1 MHMKPN
7 VFIVLFSFLAIVAAS
22 AYSEVSFGEP
32 DVNARNEVL
41 FSVTAGVPGGES
53 YRTLFLKKIDTGAME
68 QLTFFPETMESLA
81 DGSILQVRNRFGT
94 CRYDAS
100 KGSFG
105 WIYDAKPF
113 RSGGKIGFGALQDM
127 AASPDGHWLVSIEPV
142 SPSRGRLVLYDV
154 ARDARCVLADSVDR
168 GPVPVSWAPNS
179 SIMVYSIDNV
189 LYFSRPQAFFSV
201 SSVDS
206 SWRTLGPGGISAI
219 GWYSDSRFLYAS
231 GTSIYRVQ
239 ASELLARSI
248 YSRLIG
254 PGELAGKLPCEFNP
268 STDSFCAS
276 PDGSA
281 GIFARCLRNA
291 YYCPLVGDDYTLDS
305 APAQYPYILL
315 PGNTAKI
322 MCSWSA
328 DSGPMVFAESVEDGK
343 KAFRAWKISSSDG
356 GKAFVPAQM
365 PTGVSSITPSRD
377 GKLAAFSVGGKVSV
391 YSTAAWKEIA
401 SFKDEKIVSLCWAG
415 ESALFLGGTSTVR
428 QWDFK
433 SGASSTLFLSS
444 VSGFAWDEMGTS
456 VIADAGAFGRFQWAL
471 SMKWTAASQARMR
484 PTMAANDVW
493 RLYLDSGKGYYTN
506 MIYAR
511 SATSPGG
518 TTALVAEP
526 DTRLDGLAAQAEK
539 SRGDAR
545 VFGHGSRSGYRQ
557 VALAFDAVDD
567 LDGLPLILHTL
578 DRYRVH
584 ATFFINGEFIRQHPA
599 AVNEIVKAGHQTA
612 SLFFTSWDLSGTE
625 FRIDKDFIVR
635 GLSRNE
641 DDFYDATGQE
651 LTLLW
656 HAPYYVLSPDILA
669 GGEASGYRYVS
680 PDVSVPDWVSFDQGK
695 ALPGSYRDASQII
708 EDIMASKK
716 PGSIIPIRVGKVAG
730 GRKDYLWSKIDL
742 LVNALMESG
751 YEIVPVDTLIKNSR

>member
-1 MHMKPN
+1 MKPIVSIVVISLLSLFTVP
-7 VFIVLFSFLAIVAAS
+7 VF
-22 AYSEVSFGEP
+22 SEVSFGEP

-41 FSVTAGVPGGES
+41 FSVSAGVPGGEP
-53 YRTLFLKKIDTGAME
+53 YRTLFLKKIETGAMD
-68 QLTFFPETMESLA
+68 QLTFYPETMESLA
-81 DGSILQVRNRFGT
+81 DGAILQVRNRFGT
-94 CRYDAS
+94 GRYDSA
-100 KGSFG
+100 KGAFSWLF
-105 WIYDAKPF
+105 DAKPF
-113 RSGGKIGFGALQDM
+113 LSGGKIGFGALQDM

-154 ARDARCVLADSVDR
+154 TRDTRCVLADSVDR

-179 SIMVYSIDNV
+179 SIMIYSIDNV

-206 SWRTLGPGGISAI
+206 SWRTLGPGSISAI

-231 GTSIYRVQ
+231 GSSIYRVQ

-276 PDGSA
+276 LDGSA
-281 GIFARCLRNA
+281 GIFSRGLRNV
-291 YYCPLVGDDYTLDS
+291 YYCPLVGDDYVLDS
-305 APAQYPYILL
+305 APAQYPYLLL

-322 MCSWSA
+322 KCSWST
-328 DSGPMVFAESVEDGK
+328 DGGPLVFSESVEDGK
-343 KAFRAWKISSSDG
+343 NSFRAWKISSSEG
-356 GKAFVPAQM
+356 EKSFVPIQI
-365 PTGVSSITPSRD
+365 PSGVASMAPSRD
-377 GKLAAFSVGGKVSV
+377 GRFAAFSVGGNVSV
-391 YSTAAWKEIA
+391 YSTVTWKEIA
-401 SFKDEKIVSLCWAG
+401 SFKDEKTVSLCWAG
-415 ESALFLGGTSTVR
+415 ESSLYLGGTHSVR

-433 SGASSTLFLSS
+433 SGSTSILFLSS

-456 VIADAGAFGRFQWAL
+456 VVADAGANGRFQWAGA
-471 SMKWTAASQARMR
+471 MKWLPASQARMR
-484 PTMAANDVW
+484 PTMAANDAW
-493 RLYLDSGKGYYTN
+493 RLYLDSGKGYYSN

-518 TTALVAEP
+518 TTALVPEP
-526 DTRLDGLAAQAEK
+526 QTRLDGLAVQTDK
-539 SRGDAR
+539 KRGDAR
-545 VFGHGSRSGYRQ
+545 IFSHGTRSGYRQ
-557 VALAFDAVDD
+557 VALAFDAVDA
-567 LDGLPLILHTL
+567 LDGLPSILHTL
-578 DRYRVH
+578 DRYRLH

-625 FRIDKDFIVR
+625 FRIDRDFIVR

-680 PDVSVPDWVSFDQGK
+680 PDVTVPDWVSFDQGK
-695 ALPGSYRDASQII
+695 ALPGSYRDSSQMI
-708 EDIMASKK
+708 EDIMAAKK
-716 PGSIIPIRVGKVAG
+716 PGSIIPIRIGKVEG

-751 YEIVPVDTLIKNSR
+751 YEIVTVDTLIKNSR